1 MRGAHFL
8 AFWNLGIFKISSNI
22 LINSSLWPN
31 IDTKMDQEL
40 MNVCN
45 IVLLLILV
53 SEPLKL
59 FLLELLLRTQASEAE
74 VDLKIQCL
82 EEGYIE
88 EALQFSSEEAFI
100 HSACSDPRS

>member
-1 MRGAHFL
+1 ML
-8 AFWNLGIFKISSNI
+8 P
-22 LINSSLWPN
+22 SLVVEW
-31 IDTKMDQEL
+31 E
-40 MNVCN
+40 
-45 IVLLLILV
+45 
-53 SEPLKL
+53 EEL

-100 HSACSDPRS
+100 HSACSDPRSKFLQRYWSKMEAQAKAGSLLPWRGP